1 MYKRYKQQTQKYKL
15 KFAKQKYKLIYFIRI
30 LRKYNIIANITLAKY
45 YIKIKENIK
54 VLRV

>member
-1 MYKRYKQQTQKYKL
+1 MQKYKL
-15 KFAKQKYKLIYFIRI
+15 KFAKQKYKLIYFTRI

-45 YIKIKENIK
+45 NIKIKENIK